1 MKLLWLLVP
10 PIVLFFLAP
19 GLLAILAI
27 LVGVAS
33 FVFG

>member
-27 LVGVAS
+27 LAAALS